1 MGARQ
6 RRMGAGQGGGSVM
19 TGDEGAGERD
29 LAWLLDDLASRV
41 RDFTRAVIL
50 SRDGLLLAASRDL
63 SREEAEHLSAVAAAL
78 QSLATGTGERF
89 RAGGGRQTVLEL
101 EQGLLFV
108 IAAGEGSCLAA
119 LCPVDADAGLV
130 AYEMAMLVKRAR
142 PHLVSHARFPV
153 GRELRASGAFP
164 GTPF

>member
-1 MGARQ
+1 MA
-6 RRMGAGQGGGSVM
+6 
-19 TGDEGAGERD
+19 TDEGAGERD

-41 RDFTRAVIL
+41 KDFRRAVIL
-50 SRDGLLLAASRDL
+50 SRDGLLLAASKDL
-63 SREEAEHLSAVAAAL
+63 TREEAEHMAAVAAAL

-89 RAGGGRQTVLEL
+89 HVGGVRQTVIEL

-119 LCPVDADAGLV
+119 LCRADADAGMV

-142 PHLVSHARFPV
+142 PHLISQSRFPV
-153 GRELRASGAFP
+153 RATAGE
-164 GTPF
+164 